1 MIFPYKVRTMQSKFL
16 LLFLVL
22 TPFTSVAMSIPDNYL
37 LVQIEEYKLDNV
49 KRTVESRNIIAS
61 WVIRKTDD
69 IKNPLICS
77 TMLSGF
83 LDSNKTKNQNVLRL
97 REMLTNSKG
106 VTKLFSDSKSTVNA
120 IKLSRKKAEEKIKN
134 IDEFNYSVNCLE
146 ISPNSE
152 LDEYFSY

>member
-1 MIFPYKVRTMQSKFL
+1 MQSKLF

-37 LVQIEEYKLDNV
+37 LVQIEEYKLNNV
-49 KRTVESRNIIAS
+49 KHTVESRNILAS

-97 REMLTNSKG
+97 REMLTNSEG
-106 VTKLFSDSKSTVNA
+106 ITKLFSDSKSTVNA
-120 IKLSRKKAEEKIKN
+120 IKSSRKKAEEKIKN
-134 IDEFNYSVNCLE
+134 IDEFSYSVNCLE

-152 LDEYFSY
+152 LDEYFSF